1 MARDGQTGNI
11 TSAITASVVRPILFL
26 QLLLDSGTIYIHSE
40 VGSITWGG
48 NTYEGVGD
56 FGTISTLSEETDLQ
70 LPNIS
75 LALSGIASEY
85 LEEALAQEYQGRT
98 IKIYWGFMDSNF
110 VLIDTPCLEFEGEI
124 DQMDFED
131 GATVT
136 INLTAINEL
145 HRWETPNI
153 SRYTDVDQQ
162 VLFPGDKGLE
172 FVNQVDR
179 EVVWGQT

>member
-1 MARDGQTGNI
+1 MARDGQTAGI
-11 TSAITASVVRPILFL
+11 STAIAASVVRPIYFV
-26 QLLLDSGTIYIHSE
+26 QLLLDSGTIYLHSG
-40 VGSITWGG
+40 VGPITWGG
-48 NTYEGVGD
+48 NQYEGVGD
-56 FGTISTLSEETDLQ
+56 FGAISALPEDTDLQ
-70 LPNIS
+70 IPNIS
-75 LALSGIASEY
+75 LALTGISTDY
-85 LEEALAQEYQGRT
+85 LNEAIGQEYQGRT
-98 IKIYWGFMDSNF
+98 IKIYLGFLDTNF
-110 VLIDTPCLEFEGEI
+110 VLIDTPILEFEGEI

-131 GATVT
+131 GETVT

-162 VLFPGDKGLE
+162 VLFSGDKGLE